1 MRTTRRALCAASI
14 AIASLLALSCN
25 NDFGIFQSVQ
35 NEKKQVGTKVFQE
48 TPVFNAFRLGSYYF
62 ASTAVLNRRSVGAS
76 GDNPWSTVSI
86 GGTPYRLRSAVLA
99 GAVSGTP
106 TIYTLIE
113 TGSEPNISLLVYSST
128 NGVDWTPITT
138 LPSQT
143 YTGSTISSLDALFA
157 TSNGELYAE
166 GHSYASNASSTITAG
181 SSTYTLY
188 HLVGSSLNNIVTGF
202 TPTLDK
208 SIRGVVYDSVNTKYW
223 IASED
228 QLVSNTA
235 ADGTGALVNEISTT
249 YTGLAG
255 KTIWEIS
262 YTSGIGAAGALYITT
277 KDGWLFQGGT
287 ATGKSVT
294 SIPLTQVGQ
303 VPTSSGS
310 VDNILVG
317 TDAILTTPA
326 VGYFEGTFGTLNAG
340 SGGTVTNNSSVY
352 ATTVGAAPV
361 HAFYY
366 DPTDKKLFICVS
378 PGTTSTSYYG
388 LYESDWTGSA
398 WSGWAAQ

>member
-1 MRTTRRALCAASI
+1 MRTTRRALCAVSI
-14 AIASLLALSCN
+14 ALTSLLALSCN

-62 ASTAVLNRRSVGAS
+62 ASTAVLNRRGVGAS
-76 GDNPWSTVSI
+76 GDNPWSTVPI
-86 GGTPYRLRSAVLA
+86 GGSPYRLRSAVLA

-106 TIYTLIE
+106 TIYALIE
-113 TGSEPNISLLVYSST
+113 TGSEPNITGSVFGSTDGLV
-128 NGVDWTPITT
+128 WTAVAT

-143 YTGSTISSLDALFA
+143 YSGSTISSIDALFA

-188 HLVGSSLNNIVTGF
+188 HLAGSSLNNIVTGF

-223 IASED
+223 FASED

-235 ADGTGALVNEISTT
+235 ADGTGTLVNEISTFT
-249 YTGLAG
+249 SLSG
-255 KTIWEIS
+255 KTIWGIS
-262 YTSGIGAAGALYITT
+262 YTSGIGAAGALYVTT

-303 VPTSSGS
+303 VPTSSGL

-326 VGYFEGTFGTLNAG
+326 TGYFEGLFSSLGAG

-361 HAFYY
+361 HAFHY
-366 DPTDKKLFICVS
+366 DSTDKKLFICVS

-388 LYESDWTGSA
+388 LYESEWTGST